1 MSQASPSP
9 LAREGRGGGSRRRRR
24 SAAVWVRVALITAGL
39 AVTGILYAFPL
50 YWLVVTSLKSKA
62 ELYTA
67 TTLFPHTL
75 TVESYGNVLID
86 SGFWMLLR
94 NSVIVCFSTVVVTI
108 AVGLVI
114 TYPLTRLPV
123 PPRLRVTVLNWALSL
138 RFLPPIAVV
147 IPYFAIVRTL
157 QIYDQPVAL
166 IGIYSLFNLP
176 FAIWMLK
183 GFLAE
188 IPLEVEEV
196 ALVDGANRWTAFL
209 RVLLP
214 LAAPGIMAA
223 GIIVF
228 TFAWSEFLFALILT
242 ATPNAQ
248 TFPVGVQGLV
258 TQFAIIW
265 NQMAAAGVIAMS
277 VPLVLM
283 VVARK
288 YMVAG
293 LTFGVIREK

>member
-1 MSQASPSP
+1 MRS
-9 LAREGRGGGSRRRRR
+9 R
-24 SAAVWVRVALITAGL
+24 SAAIWLRLILIIAGL
-39 AVTGILYAFPL
+39 GVAAFIYAFPL
-50 YWLVVTSLKSKA
+50 YWLVATSLKGKA
-62 ELYTA
+62 ELYQSI
-67 TTLFPHTL
+67 TLIPQHPTL
-75 TVESYGNVLID
+75 ASYGSVL
-86 SGFWMLLR
+86 WVLLK
-94 NSVIVCFSTVVVTI
+94 NSVIVCAATVVVTL
-108 AVGLVI
+108 AVGLLI
-114 TYPLTRLPV
+114 TYPITRLPV
-123 PPRLRVTVLNWALSL
+123 PPQLRVGVLNWALSL

-157 QIYDQPVAL
+157 QLYDQPIAL

-176 FAIWMLK
+176 FSIWMLK

-188 IPLEVEEV
+188 IPLELEEA
-196 ALVDGANRWTAFL
+196 ALVDGANRWTSFR

-214 LAAPGIMAA
+214 LATPGLMAA
-223 GIIVF
+223 ATIVF

-258 TQFAIIW
+258 TQFEIIW
-265 NQMAAAGVIAMS
+265 NDMAAAGVIAMS

-288 YMVAG
+288 YLVAG